1 VNAARV
7 IVWTVVLAASTAY
20 AQTSTLVDKVRE
32 EAFRSLDKD
41 GDGHISRKEA
51 AANPQVAAGF
61 DKADVNRDGKLS
73 REEFN
78 AVALNR
84 TDQPGKFSKPDRG

>member
-1 VNAARV
+1 MNPAKVILWAVLVAA
-7 IVWTVVLAASTAY
+7 ITAY
-20 AQTSTLVDKVRE
+20 AQSSTLVDKIRD
-32 EAFRSLDKD
+32 EAFKSLDKD
-41 GDGHISRKEA
+41 GDGHISKKEA

>member
-7 IVWTVVLAASTAY
+7 IVWTVVLAASIAY

-51 AANPQVAAGF
+51 AANPQVAVGF

>member
-1 VNAARV
+1 MNAAKV
-7 IVWTVVLAASTAY
+7 IILAVLLAGPAY

-41 GDGHISRKEA
+41 GDRHISKKEA
-51 AANPQVAAGF
+51 AANAQVAAGF

>member
-1 VNAARV
+1 MNAAKV
-7 IVWTVVLAASTAY
+7 IVWMLLLAASPAY
-20 AQTSTLVDKVRE
+20 AQSSTLVDKVRE
-32 EAFRSLDKD
+32 DAFRSLDKN
-41 GDGHISRKEA
+41 GDRHLSKKEA
-51 AANPQVAAGF
+51 AANAQVAAGF

>member
-1 VNAARV
+1 MSAVKV
-7 IVWTVVLAASTAY
+7 IILTVLLAASPAY

-32 EAFRSLDKD
+32 DAFRSLDKD
-41 GDGHISRKEA
+41 GDRQLSKKEA
-51 AANPQVAAGF
+51 AANAQVAAGF
-61 DKADVNRDGKLS
+61 DKADANRDGKLS
-73 REEFN
+73 RDEFN

>member
-1 VNAARV
+1 MNAVKA
-7 IVWTVVLAASTAY
+7 IILTVLLAASPAY

-32 EAFRSLDKD
+32 DAFRSLDKD
-41 GDGHISRKEA
+41 GDRHLSKKEA
-51 AANPQVAAGF
+51 AANAQVAAGF
-61 DKADVNRDGKLS
+61 DKADANRDGKLS
-73 REEFN
+73 RDEFN